1 LKGRRALKLGY
12 WLATEQHGPTRLLEL
27 ATHAVAVEDS
37 KGRADEETNAL
48 CRDVLKGEKGWS
60 D

>member
-37 KGRADEETNAL
+37 
-48 CRDVLKGEKGWS
+48 
-60 D
+60 